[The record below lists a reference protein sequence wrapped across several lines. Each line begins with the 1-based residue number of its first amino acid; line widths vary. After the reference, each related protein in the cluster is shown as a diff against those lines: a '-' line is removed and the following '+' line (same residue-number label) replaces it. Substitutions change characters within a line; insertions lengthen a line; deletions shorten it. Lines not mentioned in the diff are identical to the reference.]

1 MTPHVTGVIERF
13 SPNHDARPPGRS
25 IDILLL
31 HYTGMRDAEAA
42 LDRLCD
48 GQAKVSAHYLVDEDG
63 EAYLLVPESRRAW
76 HAGVAGWA
84 GARDINA
91 RSIGIELVNP
101 GHEWGYRPFP
111 PAQMQ
116 ALAALAQSIL
126 QRHPIPAWR
135 VLAHADVAPARR
147 QDPGELFDWAWLA
160 QRGVGLWPGEQ
171 PELRGRPGEMAA
183 LQARLKRYGY
193 GQDDATPPVLA
204 RGFQRHFRPSLIDGE
219 ADAECLAIVDALLRQ
234 ASLAT

>member
-1 MTPHVTGVIERF
+1 VIERI
-13 SPNHDARPPGRS
+13 SPNHDSRPPGQRV
-25 IDILLL
+25 DILLL
-31 HYTGMRDAEAA
+31 HYTGMRSAEAA

-48 GQAKVSAHYLVDEDG
+48 ADARVSAHYLVDEDG
-63 EAYLLVPESRRAW
+63 ATYLLVPESRRAW

-116 ALAALAQSIL
+116 ALEELAQGVL
-126 QRHPIPAWR
+126 KRHPIPPRR

-147 QDPGELFDWAWLA
+147 QDPGELFDWAFLA
-160 QRGVGLWPGEQ
+160 ARGIGVWPGER
-171 PELRGRPGEMAA
+171 PALRGQAADMAM
-183 LQARLKRYGY
+183 LSERIGRYGY
-193 GQDDATPPVLA
+193 GQDDAAPAVLLA
-204 RGFQRHFRPSLIDGE
+204 AFQRHFRPSLIGGQ
-219 ADAECLAIVDALLRQ
+219 ADAECLAIAEALL
-234 ASLAT
+234 AT

>member
-1 MTPHVTGVIERF
+1 VIERF
-13 SPNHDARPPGRS
+13 SPNHDARPPGQS

-31 HYTGMRDAEAA
+31 HYTGMRSADAA

-48 GQAKVSAHYLVDEDG
+48 PDAKVSAHYLVDEDG
-63 EAYLLVPESRRAW
+63 ETYLLVPESRRAW
-76 HAGVAGWA
+76 HAGVAGWG

-116 ALAALAQSIL
+116 ALGELADGIL
-126 QRHPIPAWR
+126 RRHPIAPQR
-135 VLAHADVAPARR
+135 VLAHSDVAPARR

-160 QRGVGLWPGEQ
+160 ARGIGLWRGER
-171 PELRGRPGEMAA
+171 PDLRGRPADMAA
-183 LQARLKRYGY
+183 LTARLKRYGY
-193 GQDDATPPVLA
+193 GQDDAMPSMLVGA
-204 RGFQRHFRPSLIDGE
+204 FQRHFRPSLIDGE
-219 ADAECLAIVDALLRQ
+219 ADAECLDIAEDLLRQ
-234 ASLAT
+234 AGSGP